1 MKTRR
6 NLEMKKHVLLIPVL
20 ALALLFGLTACGGD
34 KAKEESKTDD
44 KQTEQGKED
53 TKKEN
58 EEETKDNES
67 KEDSKIIKVGATPL
81 PHAEILEIVKEDL
94 AAKGYELE
102 VVEFTDYVM
111 PNMALDEGSIDA
123 NFFQHVP
130 YMDSFAKDHN
140 LKLVNAGGVH
150 VEPMGVYSNK
160 IKSIEELKD
169 GDKVAIPNDST
180 NGGRALLLLE
190 KHGLIKLDEKAGL
203 EATEIDIIENKLNL
217 KFSAIDA
224 AQLPRTLDD
233 VTISVINSNYALEA
247 GFNPVKD
254 SLVMEEKDSPYV
266 NIITVLKKNAESEKT
281 KALVEALQT
290 DKVKD
295 FINEKYEGSIVPSF

>member
-266 NIITVLKKNAESEKT
+266 NIITVLEKNAESEKT

>member
-1 MKTRR
+1 
-6 NLEMKKHVLLIPVL
+6 MKKQLLLIPVL
-20 ALALLFGLTACGGD
+20 VLTLLFGLTACGGD
-34 KAKEESKTDD
+34 KAKEETKTDE
-44 KQTEQGKED
+44 KQTEQGKEAEN
-53 TKKEN
+53 KEG
-58 EEETKDNES
+58 EKQDAKDGLEP
-67 KEDSKIIKVGATPL
+67 IKVGATPL
-81 PHAEILEIVKEDL
+81 PHAEILEIVKDDL

-102 VVEFTDYVM
+102 IVEFTDYVM

-123 NFFQHVP
+123 NFFQHEP
-130 YMDSFAKDHN
+130 YMDTFAKDHD

-190 KHGLIKLDEKAGL
+190 KHGLIKLNDEAGL
-203 EATEIDIIENKLNL
+203 EATEIDITENKLNL

-266 NIITVLKKNAESEKT
+266 NIITVLEKNAESEKT
-281 KALVEALQT
+281 KALVEVLQT
-290 DKVKD
+290 EKVKK
-295 FINEKYEGSIVPSF
+295 FIEEKYEGSIVPSF

>member
-1 MKTRR
+1 
-6 NLEMKKHVLLIPVL
+6 MKKHVLLIPVL

-266 NIITVLKKNAESEKT
+266 NIITVLEKNAESEKT

>member
-1 MKTRR
+1 
-6 NLEMKKHVLLIPVL
+6 MKKHVLLIPVL

-34 KAKEESKTDD
+34 KAKEEAKTDD

-266 NIITVLKKNAESEKT
+266 NIITVLEKNAESEKT